1 MTTNQALLAKADL
14 VIGDLVSNGGVLNPE
29 QANTFVRKL
38 IEAPSIINVA
48 RTVEMNAP
56 QRNINKIQF
65 ATRIMRAG
73 VSGTALSAGDRS
85 APTTEQIQLNT
96 QEVIAEVRLPY
107 DVIEDNIE
115 RGNIGQNYDGTGS
128 QGTPAGGGL
137 VATILTLIAER
148 AALDLEELA
157 IKGSTASTDD
167 YLALTDGYLTTVNA
181 GGNIVDLAGATI
193 TKDMFKK
200 GLLTLPDQYKRQLGS
215 MWHMI
220 AKNNEVEYRDTL
232 ADRATAL
239 GDQTIQGR
247 NAVFGF
253 GVPILGVDL
262 MPIDQG
268 LLSNPLNFLF
278 GIQRNIMMEFDK
290 DISARVW
297 KVVLTARVDFQ
308 VEEDEAAVNY
318 TNIATPT

>member
-1 MTTNQALLAKADL
+1 MTSNAALLAKADMVL
-14 VIGDLVSNGGVLNPE
+14 GDLVTNGGILNPE
-29 QANTFVRKL
+29 QANAFVRKL

-65 ATRIMRAG
+65 ASRIMRAG
-73 VSGTALSAGDRS
+73 VSGTALSSGDRS
-85 APTTEQIQLNT
+85 QVTTEQIQLNT
-96 QEVIAEVRLPY
+96 REVIAEVRLPY

-115 RGNIGQNYDGTGS
+115 RGNIGVNFDGSGS
-128 QGTPAGGGL
+128 QGTPAGGGF

-157 IKGSTASTDD
+157 LKGNTTSTDD
-167 YLALTDGYLTTVNA
+167 YLALTNGYLETVNA
-181 GGNIVDLAGATI
+181 GGNIVDLNGTTI
-193 TKDMFKK
+193 SKDMFKK
-200 GLLTLPDQYKRQLGS
+200 GLLTLPDQYKRQLGG
-215 MWHMI
+215 MFHFI

-239 GDQTIQGR
+239 GDANIQAR

-278 GIQRNIMMEFDK
+278 GIQRNVMMEFDK

-308 VEEDEAAVNY
+308 IEEEEAAVNY
-318 TNIATPT
+318 INIATPS

>member
-1 MTTNQALLAKADL
+1 MTSNQALLAKADMVL
-14 VIGDLVSNGGVLNPE
+14 GDLVTNGGILNPE
-29 QANTFVRKL
+29 QANQFVRKL

-65 ATRIMRAG
+65 GSRIMRAG
-73 VSGTALSAGDRS
+73 VSGTALSSSDRS
-85 APTTEQIQLNT
+85 SPTTEQIQLNT
-96 QEVIAEVRLPY
+96 REVIAEVHLPY

-115 RGNIGQNYDGTGS
+115 RGNIGQNVDGSGS
-128 QGTPAGGGL
+128 QGTPAAGGF

-157 IKGSTASTDD
+157 IKGDTTSTDD
-167 YLALTDGYLTTVNA
+167 YLQLTNGYLQTVNA
-181 GGNIVDLAGATI
+181 GGNIVDLVAATI

-200 GLLTLPDQYKRQLGS
+200 GLLTMPDQYKRQLGG
-215 MWHMI
+215 MFHFI
-220 AKNNEVEYRDTL
+220 AKNNEIEYRDTL

-239 GDQTIQGR
+239 GDAMHQGR
-247 NAVFGF
+247 SSVFGF

-262 MPIDQG
+262 MPIDKG

-278 GIQRNIMMEFDK
+278 GIQRNVMMEFDK

-308 VEEDEAAVNY
+308 VEEEEAAVEYINV
-318 TNIATPT
+318 ATPS

>member
-1 MTTNQALLAKADL
+1 MPSNQALLAKADI
-14 VIGDLVSNGGVLNPE
+14 VIGDLVTNGGVLNPE
-29 QANTFVRKL
+29 QANTFVRRL
-38 IEAPSIINVA
+38 ISAPSIINVA
-48 RTVEMNAP
+48 RTVEMNAN

-73 VSGTALSAGDRS
+73 VSGTGLSSSDRS
-85 APTTEQIQLNT
+85 QPTTTQIQLNT
-96 QEVIAEVRLPY
+96 NEVIAEVRLPY

-115 RGNIGQNYDGTGS
+115 RGNLGQNMDGTGS

-157 IKGSTASTDD
+157 IRGDTTSTDD
-167 YLALTDGYLTTVNA
+167 YLALTDGYLEAVSD
-181 GGNIVDLAGATI
+181 GGNTVDLGGATI

-200 GLLTLPDQYKRQLGS
+200 GLLTLPTQYKRQLSG

-239 GDQTIQGR
+239 GDQNIQAR

-262 MPIDQG
+262 MPIDKG

-278 GIQRNIMMEFDK
+278 GIQRNILMEFDK

-308 VEEDEAAVNY
+308 VEEDEAAVQY
-318 TNIATPT
+318 LNIATPA

>member
-1 MTTNQALLAKADL
+1 MTSNQALLAKADIVL
-14 VIGDLVSNGGVLNPE
+14 GDLVTNGGILNPE
-29 QANTFVRKL
+29 QANAFVRKL

-73 VSGTALSAGDRS
+73 VSGTALSSSDRS
-85 APTTEQIQLNT
+85 QVTTEQIQLNT
-96 QEVIAEVRLPY
+96 REVIAEVRLPY

-137 VATILTLIAER
+137 VSTILTLIAER

-157 IKGSTASTDD
+157 LKGDTTSTDD
-167 YLALTDGYLTTVNA
+167 YLALTDGYLEVISD
-181 GGNIVDLAGATI
+181 GGNLVDLNGATI
-193 TKDMFKK
+193 TKSMFKS
-200 GLLTLPDQYKRQLGS
+200 GLLTMPDQYKRQLGG
-215 MWHMI
+215 MFHFI

-239 GDQTIQGR
+239 GDANIQAR

-253 GVPILGVDL
+253 GVPIMGVDL

-278 GIQRNIMMEFDK
+278 GIQRNVMMEFDK

-308 VEEDEAAVNY
+308 VEETLAAVKY
-318 TNIATPT
+318 LNIATPS

>member
-1 MTTNQALLAKADL
+1 MTSNQALLAKADI
-14 VIGDLVSNGGVLNPE
+14 VIGDLVTNGGVLNPE
-29 QANTFVRKL
+29 QANAFVRKL
-38 IEAPSIINVA
+38 IEAPSIISVA
-48 RTVEMNAP
+48 RTVEMAAP

-65 ATRIMRAG
+65 ASRIMRAG
-73 VSGTALSAGDRS
+73 VSGTALGSTDRS
-85 APTTEQIQLNT
+85 QPTTEQIQLNT

-115 RGNIGQNYDGTGS
+115 RGNIGQNFDGTGS

-157 IKGSTASTDD
+157 IKGDDTSTDD
-167 YLALTDGYLTTVNA
+167 YLALTDGYLITVNG
-181 GGNIVDLAGATI
+181 GGNTVDLNGATI
-193 TKDMFKK
+193 TKTMFKS
-200 GLLTLPDQYKRQLGS
+200 GLLTMPDQYKRQLGS

-220 AKNNEVEYRDTL
+220 AKNNEIEYRDFL

-239 GDQTIQGR
+239 GDQTIQAR

-268 LLSNPLNFLF
+268 LLTNPFNLLF
-278 GIQRNIMMEFDK
+278 GIQRNVMLEFDK

-308 VEEDEAAVNY
+308 VEETEAAVQY
-318 TNIATPT
+318 INIATPA

>member
-1 MTTNQALLAKADL
+1 MSSNQALLAKADI
-14 VIGDLVSNGGVLNPE
+14 VIGDLVTNGGVLNPE
-29 QANTFVRKL
+29 QANTFIRRL
-38 IEAPSIINVA
+38 ISAPSIINVA

-73 VSGTALSAGDRS
+73 VSGTALGASDRS
-85 APTTEQIQLNT
+85 QPTTTQIQLNT
-96 QEVIAEVRLPY
+96 SEVIAEVRLPY

-115 RGNIGQNYDGTGS
+115 RGNIGQNFDGTGS
-128 QGTPAGGGL
+128 QGTSAGGGL

-157 IKGSTASTDD
+157 IKGDTTSTDD
-167 YLALTDGYLTTVNA
+167 YLALTDGYLEAVSD
-181 GGNIVDLAGATI
+181 GGNTVDLGGATI
-193 TKDMFKK
+193 SKDMFKK
-200 GLLTLPDQYKRQLGS
+200 GLLTIPTQYKRNLS
-215 MWHMI
+215 TMWHMI

-239 GDQTIQGR
+239 GDQTIQAR

-262 MPIDQG
+262 MPIDKG
-268 LLSNPLNFLF
+268 LLANPLNFLF
-278 GIQRNIMMEFDK
+278 GIQRNILMEFDK

-308 VEEDEAAVNY
+308 VEEDEAAVQY
-318 TNIATPT
+318 LNIATPA

>member
-1 MTTNQALLAKADL
+1 MTSNQALLAKADIVL
-14 VIGDLVSNGGVLNPE
+14 GDLVTNGGILNPE
-29 QANTFVRKL
+29 QANEFVRKL

-73 VSGTALSAGDRS
+73 VSGTALSSSDR
-85 APTTEQIQLNT
+85 AQVTTEQIQLNT
-96 QEVIAEVRLPY
+96 REVIAEVRLPY

-115 RGNIGQNYDGTGS
+115 RGNIGQNFDGTGS

-137 VATILTLIAER
+137 VSTILTLIAER

-157 IKGSTASTDD
+157 IKGDTTSTDD
-167 YLALTDGYLTTVNA
+167 YLALTDGFLQTVNA
-181 GGNIVDLAGATI
+181 GGNIVDLAAATI
-193 TKDMFKK
+193 SKDMFKK
-200 GLLTLPDQYKRQLGS
+200 GLLTMPDQYKRQLGG

-239 GDQTIQGR
+239 GDANIQAR

-278 GIQRNIMMEFDK
+278 GIQRNVMMEFDK

-308 VEEDEAAVNY
+308 VEEEEAAVNY
-318 TNIATPT
+318 INIATPS

>member
-1 MTTNQALLAKADL
+1 MTSNQALLAKADI
-14 VIGDLVSNGGVLNPE
+14 VIGDLVTNGGVLNPE

-38 IEAPSIINVA
+38 ISAPSIINVA

-73 VSGTALSAGDRS
+73 VSGTALSSADRS
-85 APTTEQIQLNT
+85 QPTTTQIQLNT
-96 QEVIAEVRLPY
+96 NEVIAEVRLPY

-115 RGNIGQNYDGTGS
+115 RGNIGQNFDGTGS
-128 QGTPAGGGL
+128 QGTPASGGL
-137 VATILTLIAER
+137 VGTILTLIAER

-157 IKGSTASTDD
+157 IKGDTTSTDD
-167 YLALTDGYLTTVNA
+167 YLALTDGYLETVSD
-181 GGNIVDLAGATI
+181 GGNTVDLNGATI

-200 GLLTLPDQYKRQLGS
+200 GLLTLPTQYKRQLSG

-239 GDQTIQGR
+239 GDANIQAR

-253 GVPILGVDL
+253 GVPILGIDL
-262 MPIDQG
+262 MPIDKG

-278 GIQRNIMMEFDK
+278 GIQRNILMEFDK

-308 VEEDEAAVNY
+308 VEEDEAAVQY
-318 TNIATPT
+318 LNIATPT

>member
-1 MTTNQALLAKADL
+1 MTSNQALLAKADIVL
-14 VIGDLVSNGGVLNPE
+14 GDLVTNGGILNPE
-29 QANTFVRKL
+29 QANAFVRKL

-65 ATRIMRAG
+65 ASRIMRAG
-73 VSGTALSAGDRS
+73 ISGTALSSADRS
-85 APTTEQIQLNT
+85 QPTTEQVQLNT
-96 QEVIAEVRLPY
+96 NEVIAEVRLPY

-115 RGNIGQNYDGTGS
+115 RGNIGQNFDGTGG

-137 VATILTLIAER
+137 VSTILTLIAER

-157 IKGSTASTDD
+157 IKGDTTSTDD
-167 YLALTDGYLTTVNA
+167 YLALTDGYLQAVNA
-181 GGNIVDLAGATI
+181 GGNTVDLNGATI
-193 TKDMFKK
+193 SKDMFKK
-200 GLLTLPDQYKRQLGS
+200 GLLTMPDQYKRQLSG

-220 AKNNEVEYRDTL
+220 AKNNEIEYRDTL
-232 ADRATAL
+232 ADRATGL
-239 GDQTIQGR
+239 GDAMHQSR

-268 LLSNPLNFLF
+268 LLANPLNFLF
-278 GIQRNIMMEFDK
+278 GIQRNVMLEFDK

-308 VEEDEAAVNY
+308 VEEDEAAVQY
-318 TNIATPT
+318 LNIATPA